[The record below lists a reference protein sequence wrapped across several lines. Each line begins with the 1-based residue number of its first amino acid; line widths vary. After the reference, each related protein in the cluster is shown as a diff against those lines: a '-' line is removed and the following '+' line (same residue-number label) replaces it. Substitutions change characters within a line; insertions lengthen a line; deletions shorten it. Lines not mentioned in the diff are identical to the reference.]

1 MHHLTVTLKL
11 MGAMSLAHPAMATA
25 TESQPITLETVKA
38 KGPVAGTFDASGA
51 FTDSGAINNLSIH
64 VAHTP
69 TFVATLPTILF
80 TGNAGTF
87 TIKAQIKETVTTDP
101 AISTNAGTWVVT
113 GGTGAYADLRG
124 KGIVTGTTNDHVGL
138 INRTY
143 SGLVRLDSDAFQ
155 FRTVP

>member
-1 MHHLTVTLKL
+1 MHRLTVTLKL
-11 MGAMSLAHPAMATA
+11 IGAMSLAYPAMATA

-38 KGPVAGTFDASGA
+38 KGPVAGTFEANGA

-64 VAHTP
+64 FAHTP
-69 TFVATLPTILF
+69 TFVTTHPTILF

-87 TIKAQIKETVTTDP
+87 TIKAQIKETVTSDP
-101 AISTNAGTWVVT
+101 AIATNAGTWVVIE
-113 GGTGAYADLRG
+113 GPGAYANLRG
-124 KGIVTGTTNDHVGL
+124 QGTVTGTTNDHVGL

-143 SGLVRLDSDAFQ
+143 SGLVRLNSDAFQ